1 MQRLDKILSSAGAG
15 TRKELRAAIRAG
27 RVTVNGSVC
36 RDESAKF
43 DETNAQ
49 ILLDGEPVELLRPA
63 LILLNKP
70 AGYLTAAD
78 DPRQKTV
85 MDLIPARYRR
95 FGVMPVGRLDKDT
108 EGLLLLT
115 NDGNL
120 AHRIISPKHGVWK
133 TYYCEHDG
141 EATAADV
148 EAFAKGLLLPDGLSC
163 LPAVLLP
170 LGFGR
175 SAVRLQEG
183 KFHQVRRMME
193 CRGLTLCLVLRVFE
207 GWLWQG
213 DLAESAHCPPGFVQ
227 PAQGA
232 DRFFGSAD
240 RRCAGRW
247 RAGQRKNN
255 LPAFDF
261 AVSHRAAADRG
272 GGGRARRVDGR

>member
-27 RVTVNGSVC
+27 RVAVNGSVC

-43 DETNAQ
+43 DETSAQ

-175 SAVRLQEG
+175 SAVRVQEG
-183 KFHQVRRMME
+183 KFHQVRRMMAFL
-193 CRGLTLCLVLRVFE
+193 GLPLCYLKRVCE
-207 GWLWQG
+207 GGLWLG
-213 DLAESAHCPPGFVQ
+213 DLAPGAVTELDMGRTEQLITSSCDFDEKKLLANCVRNSQ
-227 PAQGA
+227 P
-232 DRFFGSAD
+232 FGGND
-240 RRCAGRW
+240 E
-247 RAGQRKNN
+247 K
-255 LPAFDF
+255 L
-261 AVSHRAAADRG
+261 
-272 GGGRARRVDGR
+272 

>member
-43 DETNAQ
+43 DETSAQ
-49 ILLDGEPVELLRPA
+49 ILLDGEPVELFRPA

-115 NDGNL
+115 NDGDL
-120 AHRIISPKHGVWK
+120 AHRILSPRHGVWK
-133 TYYCEHDG
+133 RYYAEHEG
-141 EATAADV
+141 RTGPEDV
-148 EAFAKGLLLPDGLSC
+148 RAFEQGLVLADGLHC
-163 LPAVLLP
+163 LPAKLTP
-170 LGFGR
+170 LSDGH
-175 SAVRLQEG
+175 SIVCVQEG
-183 KFHQVRRMME
+183 KYHQVRRMLASRGCPVTYLRRE
-193 CRGLTLCLVLRVFE
+193 AEGGLTL
-207 GWLWQG
+207 G
-213 DLAESAHCPPGFVQ
+213 DLPPGQTKELNIVEAEGLLQ
-227 PAQGA
+227 
-232 DRFFGSAD
+232 
-240 RRCAGRW
+240 
-247 RAGQRKNN
+247 NI
-255 LPAFDF
+255 L
-261 AVSHRAAADRG
+261 
-272 GGGRARRVDGR
+272 